1 MPEPIEPAPNTAA
14 LFTLG
19 VIIFFPQGAGS
30 DGFKHHRNPHPA
42 ANALRGERV
51 FCFLA
56 LEELRSLADEAAA
69 RGAERMAKRD
79 RAAVDIELL
88 LRNPEVSAAGFRLG
102 RESLV
107 HLDDVD
113 VVNGQLGSGER
124 LSRRFDRPKAH
135 DTRRASRDG

>member
-14 LFTLG
+14 FFTLD
-19 VIIFFPQGAGS
+19 VIISFPQGADS
-30 DGFKHHRNPHPA
+30 DGFKHHRNSHPA
-42 ANALRGERV
+42 ADALRGERV

-79 RAAVDIELL
+79 RTAVDIELL
-88 LRNPEVSAAGFRLG
+88 LRNPEVSAAGFRLR

-107 HLDDVD
+107 HLHDVD
-113 VVNGQLGSGER
+113 VVHSKLGPGER
-124 LSRRFDRPKAH
+124 LA
-135 DTRRASRDG
+135 